1 MAKSKVRL
9 RGRFFLMILSVAGI
23 IALTAVVVNLTKKT
37 GEIQFGSLGANMEA
51 SAAVIRDETVVMS
64 EPYEKITFDVV
75 EGDTVNN
82 DQVIAQLYKRG
93 YQDETMVTLLNLQR
107 QIYDYQMQ
115 LLGGQETPELSEL
128 NNSLKT
134 VELQIRS
141 VARGESTLDMLD
153 LEQTLKDLISQR
165 ETLLKTVVTPDPALT
180 QLYADLASQQN
191 VIAGWKR
198 DIKNTSGTGVVSFY
212 FDGYEQVLN
221 INKLSTINS
230 ALVKTVVKGGNTAN
244 TAASRVAPETTG
256 PWAPCAASSGACS
269 RESTDSSGR
278 LPRTRHRQREASL
291 LPCAASSSSPVA
303 RGARLPD
310 WGSRSR
316 RISVSNVA
324 AWLPPELP
332 PLPAAAP
339 RSSRRRDMRSRAEP
353 WVPICSRVARFHA
366 RASCTRDMMAADS
379 SSLRRRRSAS
389 SRASALRASRKRTIS
404 SASAPTAGESKR
416 PVSTS
421 RVFSARAFCRR

>member
-9 RGRFFLMILSVAGI
+9 KGRFFLMILSVVGI
-23 IALTAVVVNLTKKT
+23 IALAAVVVNLTKKT

-128 NNSLKT
+128 NNSIKT
-134 VELQIRS
+134 VELQMRS

-244 TAASRVAPETTG
+244 TAASTSE
-256 PWAPCAASSGACS
+256 
-269 RESTDSSGR
+269 
-278 LPRTRHRQREASL
+278 
-291 LPCAASSSSPVA
+291 
-303 RGARLPD
+303 
-310 WGSRSR
+310 
-316 RISVSNVA
+316 
-324 AWLPPELP
+324 
-332 PLPAAAP
+332 
-339 RSSRRRDMRSRAEP
+339 
-353 WVPICSRVARFHA
+353 VPIYRIINNTHWFIAFVTDANNPLRLADGEQYTVIFPEYSEQQYTATA
-366 RASCTRDMMAADS
+366 RAGTVSENAVVNLLEFNVDIGKLIGVRTVKATVS
-379 SSLRRRRSAS
+379 KSAQGLVVPLKVIEIVNGVPGINI
-389 SRASALRASRKRTIS
+389 AYGDSALRVEVDILAQDETKAVIRAKNASDNL
-404 SASAPTAGESKR
+404 TAGMKYLK
-416 PVSTS
+416 P
-421 RVFSARAFCRR
+421 

>member
-9 RGRFFLMILSVAGI
+9 RGRFFLMILSVVGI
-23 IALTAVVVNLTKKT
+23 IALAAVVVNLTKKS

-51 SAAVIRDETVVMS
+51 SAAVIRDETVIMS

-244 TAASRVAPETTG
+244 TAASTSE
-256 PWAPCAASSGACS
+256 
-269 RESTDSSGR
+269 
-278 LPRTRHRQREASL
+278 
-291 LPCAASSSSPVA
+291 
-303 RGARLPD
+303 
-310 WGSRSR
+310 
-316 RISVSNVA
+316 
-324 AWLPPELP
+324 
-332 PLPAAAP
+332 
-339 RSSRRRDMRSRAEP
+339 
-353 WVPICSRVARFHA
+353 VPIYRIINNTHWFIAFVTDANDPLRLADGEQYTVIFPEYSEQQYTATA
-366 RASCTRDMMAADS
+366 RAGTVSENAVVNLLEFNVDIGKLIGVRTVKATIS
-379 SSLRRRRSAS
+379 KSAQGLVVPLKVIEIVNGVPGINI
-389 SRASALRASRKRTIS
+389 AYGDSALRVEVDILAQDETKAVIRAKNASDNL
-404 SASAPTAGESKR
+404 TAGMKYLK
-416 PVSTS
+416 P
-421 RVFSARAFCRR
+421 